1 MKPEVAADRLRDL
14 RSVTDAALAYLP
26 LDELLNELLV
36 RVVTILNADTA
47 AILLLDDDE
56 RTLVA
61 RAAKGLEEE
70 VERGV
75 RIPVGRGFAG
85 RIAATRQPVQIENL
99 EEAEVVNPI
108 LREKGLRSLL
118 GVPLLVEGGVIGVM
132 HVGTL
137 TPRKFLD
144 EDTELLQSAG
154 DRAALAISSRLTER
168 ERSLAD
174 ALQGSLIPRLP
185 ELPAVTLAGRYLP
198 AASAQLGGDWY
209 DAFQL
214 PDGRLGMAI
223 GDVVGRGFH
232 AAAVMGQLR
241 SGLRAYALDG
251 LAPSDVLERLSR
263 LMRQLDPGRTA
274 TVLYMVLDPYFG
286 SLVVAT
292 AGHPPPLV
300 VGDDGDPTF
309 LELRGSAPLAA
320 TRYPVYEESEHHVA
334 PGSALVLY
342 TDGLVERAG
351 ESLDAGLERLRAVV
365 QAGPHDLEHLGDR
378 LVGELLPD
386 GPTDDDAALLL
397 GRALPLA
404 DSLLTRLPAD
414 VDSIPLMRRLLGRW
428 LHEAGATQ
436 ADVEDLSLATSEA
449 CANAIEHAYG
459 PSPGILELSAIK
471 VDSGVALVAVR
482 DYGNW
487 RPPRGQNRG
496 RGLLLMEGLTDSV
509 EVVHG
514 DDGTTVQLSR
524 RLGVE
529 AA

>member
-1 MKPEVAADRLRDL
+1 
-14 RSVTDAALAYLP
+14 
-26 LDELLNELLV
+26 
-36 RVVTILNADTA
+36 
-47 AILLLDDDE
+47 
-56 RTLVA
+56 
-61 RAAKGLEEE
+61 
-70 VERGV
+70 
-75 RIPVGRGFAG
+75 
-85 RIAATRQPVQIENL
+85 
-99 EEAEVVNPI
+99 
-108 LREKGLRSLL
+108 
-118 GVPLLVEGGVIGVM
+118 
-132 HVGTL
+132 
-137 TPRKFLD
+137 
-144 EDTELLQSAG
+144 
-154 DRAALAISSRLTER
+154 
-168 ERSLAD
+168 
-174 ALQGSLIPRLP
+174 
-185 ELPAVTLAGRYLP
+185 
-198 AASAQLGGDWY
+198 
-209 DAFQL
+209 
-214 PDGRLGMAI
+214 
-223 GDVVGRGFH
+223 
-232 AAAVMGQLR
+232 
-241 SGLRAYALDG
+241 
-251 LAPSDVLERLSR
+251 
-263 LMRQLDPGRTA
+263 
-274 TVLYMVLDPYFG
+274 
-286 SLVVAT
+286 VAT

-300 VGDDGDPTF
+300 VGDDGNPTF
-309 LELRGSAPLAA
+309 LELPGSAPLAA